1 MCSAVLVM
9 MTNDVNIFIF
19 QTLTSA
25 GKQMC
30 VALILCVTT
39 TLVTTPVL
47 VKMDTPEIPTPGYVR
62 LQIFL
67 CLAQNILFA
76 SRLLKLYYL
85 QKVTI

>member
-1 MCSAVLVM
+1 
-9 MTNDVNIFIF
+9 
-19 QTLTSA
+19 
-25 GKQMC
+25 MC
-30 VALILCVTT
+30 VVLILCVTT

-67 CLAQNILFA
+67 YLAQNILFA
-76 SRLLKLYYL
+76 SRLLQLYYL